1 MTVRLPAAAKVNLA
15 LLVGPGRSD
24 GYHDVATVIQ
34 RIDICDLIE
43 IRHAAALEVEGFEG
57 DTLVRGALQRLAGE
71 AGVEPRWRVRI
82 EKRIPVAAGLG
93 GGSADAAAAL
103 VLANRMLPVPVGA
116 ERLHALALGLGSD
129 VPFFLEPGPK
139 LAEGRG
145 EQLVTLQLP
154 QDYWTVVAI
163 ERGARKRSTA
173 DVYARFDELGGAT
186 GFDERRLALLEAVD
200 GCRRAADLAS
210 LPRNDL
216 AVAARRLEPAGHP
229 PSRRRVSRR
238 RERRRARELR
248 ALPDPTRRRGR
259 DAPAPVGSPF
269 LDRGTRLV
277 TSPAVGLVAAG
288 SRTGATEGRA
298 SDGRPAHRAAD
309 HRGRDQL
316 GAYTRPGRMGRRRSA
331 PSRVLHAPDA
341 ALEVKDGQIAGA

>member
-1 MTVRLPAAAKVNLA
+1 M
-15 LLVGPGRSD
+15 
-24 GYHDVATVIQ
+24 
-34 RIDICDLIE
+34 
-43 IRHAAALEVEGFEG
+43 
-57 DTLVRGALQRLAGE
+57 RGALERLAGE

-163 ERGARKRSTA
+163 ERDARKRSTA

-186 GFDERRLALLEAVD
+186 GFDERRRALLEAVA

-216 AVAARRLEPAGHP
+216 AVAAGASSLPDILRRAGAFRADVSGAGPASYGLFLTRRDAVTATRRLP
-229 PSRRRVSRR
+229 PG
-238 RERRRARELR
+238 ARSWI
-248 ALPDPTRRRGR
+248 A
-259 DAPAPVGSPF
+259 APVW
-269 LDRGTRLV
+269 
-277 TSPAVGLVAAG
+277 
-288 SRTGATEGRA
+288 
-298 SDGRPAHRAAD
+298 
-309 HRGRDQL
+309 
-316 GAYTRPGRMGRRRSA
+316 
-331 PSRVLHAPDA
+331 
-341 ALEVKDGQIAGA
+341 

>member
-1 MTVRLPAAAKVNLA
+1 MTARLPAAAKLNLA
-15 LLVGPGRSD
+15 LVVGPRRSD

-34 RIDICDLIE
+34 RIDICDLIQ
-43 IRHAAALEVEGFEG
+43 IRRAAALEVEGFEG
-57 DTLVRGALQRLAGE
+57 DTLVRDALECLAGE
-71 AGVEPRWRVRI
+71 VGVEPRWRLRI

-103 VLANRMLPVPVGA
+103 VLANRMLPAPLGA
-116 ERLHALALGLGSD
+116 ERLHALAAALGSD

-145 EQLVTLQLP
+145 EQLATLQLP

-186 GFDERRLALLEAVD
+186 GFDERRRALLEAVA

-216 AVAARRLEPAGHP
+216 AVAAGDSRLPDLLRSAGAFRADVSGAGPASYGLFLTRREAVAATRRLP
-229 PSRRRVSRR
+229 PG
-238 RERRRARELR
+238 ARSWI
-248 ALPDPTRRRGR
+248 A
-259 DAPAPVGSPF
+259 APVW
-269 LDRGTRLV
+269 
-277 TSPAVGLVAAG
+277 
-288 SRTGATEGRA
+288 
-298 SDGRPAHRAAD
+298 
-309 HRGRDQL
+309 
-316 GAYTRPGRMGRRRSA
+316 
-331 PSRVLHAPDA
+331 
-341 ALEVKDGQIAGA
+341 